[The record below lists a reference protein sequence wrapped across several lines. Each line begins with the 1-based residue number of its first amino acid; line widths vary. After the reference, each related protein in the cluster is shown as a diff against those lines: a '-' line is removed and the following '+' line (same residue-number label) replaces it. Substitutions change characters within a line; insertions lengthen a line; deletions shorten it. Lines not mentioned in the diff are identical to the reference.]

1 MTFDFRN
8 TNTLWASVLAG
19 TLARLGLSTAVISP
33 GSRSTP
39 LTVALASHPQI
50 EAIPILDERSAAFFA
65 LGIAK
70 RTGQPVALICTS
82 GTAGA
87 NYYPAIIEARES
99 QVPLLVFTADRPPE
113 LRDCASGQTIDQ
125 QKLFGD
131 FLNAY
136 TELAIPAADLSLL
149 RYLRQTL
156 VQAWRQS
163 LYPSPGPVHLNFPFR
178 DPLAPI
184 SDGSVDALREVLDE
198 GFWMGLVPGGLDG
211 PHPLSPPLPRGEGE
225 AGMAEFSPTSE
236 SPAATSNS
244 PIPLGERPG
253 VRANPWPPSIFITAS
268 INTDLL
274 TTWRTSNRGLIIAG
288 PAQPVEA
295 EAYCQSVAT
304 LAQSLQ
310 WPVLAETLS
319 PLRHAAQQNPY
330 LITTYDAILRQEPWA
345 ADQWPSQVIQLG
357 PLPTSKV
364 LRQWLERHDPQRW
377 VIDPSHR
384 NLDPLHGM
392 TTHLPLTVADLAANL
407 SANGSENEEKVGP
420 IADSPIPNTAYT
432 NLWLSLERKMR
443 QHLDHALEDMAD
455 LFEVKAPWL
464 MGRHLPQGTA
474 VVIANSMPIR
484 DAEWFW
490 PPNQRHL
497 RIFCNRGANGIDGT
511 LSTALGIAH
520 RGVPAV
526 LLTGDLALLHD
537 TNGWLNLPRLQG
549 HLTVVLI
556 NNQGGGIFEMLPISQ
571 FEPPFEDFFATPQTV
586 DLNHLCAAYRVNY
599 ERIKTWSQLQSRLQF
614 LPSHGVRVLEVCCDR
629 KASTQ
634 IRQALLQGLTLKP
647 GSSHLK

>member
-1 MTFDFRN
+1 MTFDCRN

-70 RTGQPVALICTS
+70 RTGQPVALVCTS

-87 NYYPAIIEARES
+87 NYFPAIIEARES

-131 FLNAY
+131 FPNAY
-136 TELAIPAADLSLL
+136 TELAIPAADLALL
-149 RYLRQTL
+149 HYLRQTL

-163 LYPSPGPVHLNFPFR
+163 LYPSPGPVHLNCPFR

-184 SDGSVDALREVLDE
+184 SDGSVDHLREGLNED
-198 GFWMGLVPGGLDG
+198 FWRGLVPGGQDR
-211 PHPLSPPLPRGEGE
+211 PHPLSPLLPGGEGEAGVAKSSTSGESNSTASRSPLPRGER
-225 AGMAEFSPTSE
+225 
-236 SPAATSNS
+236 
-244 PIPLGERPG
+244 LG
-253 VRANPWPPSIFITAS
+253 VRAKSMPPSVSLTAH
-268 INTDLL
+268 IPANLL
-274 TTWRTSNRGLIIAG
+274 STWQAWERGLIIAG
-288 PAQPVEA
+288 PAQPVDA
-295 EAYCQSVAT
+295 EGYCQSVTT
-304 LAQSLQ
+304 LAQSLG

-319 PLRHAAQQNPY
+319 PLRHAAKQNPY
-330 LITTYDAILRQEPWA
+330 LITTYDAILRQEAWA
-345 ADQWPSQVIQLG
+345 ADLRPSQVIQLG
-357 PLPTSKV
+357 PLPTSKI
-364 LRQWLERHDPQRW
+364 LRQWLERHDPHRW

-384 NLDPLHGM
+384 NLDPLHGL

-407 SANGSENEEKVGP
+407 SASLSGNGANVDP
-420 IADSPIPNTAYT
+420 IADSPSPNTAYM
-432 NLWLSLERKMR
+432 NLWLSLERKVR
-443 QHLDHALEDMAD
+443 QRLDRSLGEMTDW
-455 LFEVKAPWL
+455 FEGKVPWL
-464 MGRHLPQGTA
+464 MGQHLPQGTA

-484 DAEWFW
+484 DAEWFC

-511 LSTALGIAH
+511 LSTALGLAH
-520 RGVPAV
+520 GGVPTV

-537 TNGWLNLPRLQG
+537 TNGWLNLPQLQG

-571 FEPPFEDFFATPQTV
+571 FEPPFEDFFVTPQTV
-586 DLNHLCAAYRVNY
+586 DWNYLCAAYGVNY

-614 LPSHGVRVLEVCCDR
+614 LPSHGVRVLEVRCDR

-634 IRQALLQGLTLKP
+634 IRQALLQGLTLQSN
-647 GSSHLK
+647 G

>member
-8 TNTLWASVLAG
+8 TNTLWASVLVG
-19 TLARLGLSTAVISP
+19 TLVRLGLTTAVISP

-39 LTVALASHPQI
+39 LTVAFAQESSI
-50 EAIPILDERSAAFFA
+50 ETIPVLDERSAAFLA

-70 RTGQPVALICTS
+70 RTGTPVALVCTS

-87 NYYPAIIEARES
+87 NYYPALIEARES

-131 FLNAY
+131 FPNAY
-136 TELAIPAADLSLL
+136 TELAVPAADLTLL

-163 LYPSPGPVHLNFPFR
+163 LHPAPGPVHLNCPFR

-184 SDGSVDALREVLDE
+184 SDGSVDHLRDVLNQA
-198 GFWMGLVPGGLDG
+198 FWAGLVPREAES

-225 AGMAEFSPTSE
+225 AGMAEASATGEPNLTTSISPL
-236 SPAATSNS
+236 PM
-244 PIPLGERPG
+244 GEGPG
-253 VRANPWPPSIFITAS
+253 VRVFS
-268 INTDLL
+268 
-274 TTWRTSNRGLIIAG
+274 TWQACDRGLIIAG
-288 PAQPVEA
+288 PAQPVDA

-304 LAQSLQ
+304 LAKSLG

-319 PLRHAAQQNPY
+319 PLRHAAKQNPY
-330 LITTYDAILRQEPWA
+330 LITTYDAILRQEAWA
-345 ADQWPSQVIQLG
+345 ADLLPNQVIQLG

-364 LRQWLERHDPQRW
+364 LRQWLERHHPRRW
-377 VIDPSHR
+377 VIDPASR
-384 NLDPLHGM
+384 NLDPLHGI
-392 TTHLPLTVADLAANL
+392 TTHLPLTVADLATNVANMNPTVD
-407 SANGSENEEKVGP
+407 A
-420 IADSPIPNTAYT
+420 AIPNATYGD
-432 NLWLSLERKMR
+432 LWLSLERKVR
-443 QHLDHALEDMAD
+443 QHLDQSLAAMTD
-455 LFEVKAPWL
+455 LFESKVPWL
-464 MGRHLPQGTA
+464 MGKHLPKGTA

-511 LSTALGIAH
+511 LSTTLGIAH
-520 RGVPAV
+520 QGAPTV

-537 TNGWLNLPRLQG
+537 TNGWLNVPRLQG

-556 NNQGGGIFEMLPISQ
+556 NNQGGGIFEMLPIAQ

-586 DLNHLCAAYRVNY
+586 DWNHLCAAYGVNY
-599 ERIKTWSQLQSRLQF
+599 ERIKTWKQLQSRLGF
-614 LPSHGVRVLEVCCDR
+614 LPSHGVRVLEVRCDR
-629 KASTQ
+629 KQSTQ
-634 IRQALLQGLTLKP
+634 LRQTLLLRGP
-647 GSSHLK
+647 IG

>member
-8 TNTLWASVLAG
+8 TNTLWASVLVG

-39 LTVALASHPQI
+39 LTVAFASHAQI
-50 EAIPILDERSAAFFA
+50 EAIPVLDERSAAFFA

-70 RTGQPVALICTS
+70 RTGNPVALVCTS

-87 NYYPAIIEARES
+87 NYFPAIIEARES

-131 FLNAY
+131 FPNAY
-136 TELAIPAADLSLL
+136 TELAIPAADLTLL

-156 VQAWRQS
+156 VQAWRQALS
-163 LYPSPGPVHLNFPFR
+163 PTPGPVHLNCPFR
-178 DPLAPI
+178 DPLAPVN
-184 SDGSVDALREVLDE
+184 DGSVDMLREVLNQD
-198 GFWMGLVPGGLDG
+198 FWMGLVPSGLDG
-211 PHPLSPPLPRGEGE
+211 PHPLSPPLPEGEGE
-225 AGMAEFSPTSE
+225 AGMAESSVTGKPHST
-236 SPAATSNS
+236 TSNS
-244 PIPLGERPG
+244 PLPMGEGPG
-253 VRANPWPPSIFITAS
+253 VRVFS
-268 INTDLL
+268 
-274 TTWRTSNRGLIIAG
+274 TWQACERGLIIAG
-288 PAQPVEA
+288 PAQPVDPES
-295 EAYCQSVAT
+295 YCHAVAN

-319 PLRHAAQQNPY
+319 PLRHAAKQNPY
-330 LITTYDAILRQEPWA
+330 LVTTYDAILRQEAWA
-345 ADQWPSQVIQLG
+345 ADLRPSQVIQLG

-364 LRQWLERHDPQRW
+364 LRQWLERHNPHRW
-377 VIDPSHR
+377 VIAPSHR

-407 SANGSENEEKVGP
+407 TANLPEKGANFEP
-420 IADSPIPNTAYT
+420 TSDSSSPNAAYGD
-432 NLWLSLERKMR
+432 LWLSLDRKVR
-443 QHLDHALEDMAD
+443 QHLDQSLAAMTE
-455 LFEVKAPWL
+455 LFEGKVPWL

-520 RGVPAV
+520 RGVPTL

-586 DLNHLCAAYRVNY
+586 NWNHLCAAYGANY
-599 ERIKTWSQLQSRLQF
+599 ERINTWKQLQSRLGF
-614 LPSHGVRVLEVCCDR
+614 LPSHGVRVLEVFCDR
-629 KASTQ
+629 KLSAQ
-634 IRQALLQGLTLKP
+634 IRQALLQGLI
-647 GSSHLK
+647 G

>member
-8 TNTLWASVLAG
+8 TNTLWASVLVG
-19 TLARLGLSTAVISP
+19 TLARLGLTTAVISP

-39 LTVALASHPQI
+39 LTVAFASHPTI
-50 EAIPILDERSAAFFA
+50 EAIPVLDERSAAFLA

-70 RTGQPVALICTS
+70 RTGTPVALVCTS

-131 FLNAY
+131 FPNAY
-136 TELAIPAADLSLL
+136 TELAIPAADLSRL

-156 VQAWRQS
+156 VQAWQQS
-163 LYPSPGPVHLNFPFR
+163 LYPAPGPVHLNCPFR

-184 SDGSVDALREVLDE
+184 HDGSVDHLRDGLNQD
-198 GFWMGLVPGGLDG
+198 FWMGLVPSESDS

-225 AGMAEFSPTSE
+225 AGIAEFSVTSE
-236 SPAATSNS
+236 LQSPASTS
-244 PIPLGERPG
+244 PLPWGEGPG
-253 VRANPWPPSIFITAS
+253 VRATPWLSSVSLSP
-268 INTDLL
+268 DLL
-274 TTWRTSNRGLIIAG
+274 ATWQTCDRGLIIAG

-295 EAYCQSVAT
+295 EHYCQAVAT
-304 LAQSLQ
+304 LAQRLP

-319 PLRHAAQQNPY
+319 PLRHAAKQNPY
-330 LITTYDAILRQEPWA
+330 LITTYDAILRQDTWA
-345 ADQWPSQVIQLG
+345 ADLRPSQVIQLG

-364 LRQWLERHDPQRW
+364 LRQWLERYNPRRW
-377 VIDPSHR
+377 VVDPASR

-392 TTHLPLTVADLAANL
+392 TTHLPLTVTDLAANL
-407 SANGSENEEKVGP
+407 SGNGANFNP
-420 IADSPIPNTAYT
+420 ISDSPSPNAAYGS
-432 NLWLSLERKMR
+432 LWLSLERKVR
-443 QHLDHALEDMAD
+443 QHLDQSLEAMTD
-455 LFEVKAPWL
+455 LFEGKVPWL
-464 MGRHLPQGTA
+464 MGRHLPKGTA

-511 LSTALGIAH
+511 LSTAIGIAH
-520 RGVPAV
+520 RGAPTV

-556 NNQGGGIFEMLPISQ
+556 NNQGGGIFEMLPIAQ
-571 FEPPFEDFFATPQTV
+571 FDPPFEDFFATPQTV
-586 DLNHLCAAYRVNY
+586 DWNHLCATYGVNY
-599 ERIKTWSQLQSRLQF
+599 ERIKTWKQLQSRLGF
-614 LPSHGVRVLEVCCDR
+614 LPPHGVRVLEVRCDR
-629 KASTQ
+629 KQSTQ
-634 IRQALLQGLTLKP
+634 IRQNLLQSPMG
-647 GSSHLK
+647 

>member
-8 TNTLWASVLAG
+8 TNTLWASVLVG
-19 TLARLGLSTAVISP
+19 TLVRLGLTTAVISP

-39 LTVALASHPQI
+39 LTVAFAQESGI
-50 EAIPILDERSAAFFA
+50 EAIPVLDERSAAFLA

-70 RTGQPVALICTS
+70 RTGTPVALVCTS

-87 NYYPAIIEARES
+87 NYYPALIEARES

-131 FLNAY
+131 FPNAY
-136 TELAIPAADLSLL
+136 TELAVPAADLTLL

-163 LYPSPGPVHLNFPFR
+163 LHPAPGPVHLNCPFR

-184 SDGSVDALREVLDE
+184 SDGSVDHLRDVLNQA
-198 GFWMGLVPGGLDG
+198 FWAGLVPREAES

-225 AGMAEFSPTSE
+225 AGMAEASATGEPNLTTSISPL
-236 SPAATSNS
+236 PM
-244 PIPLGERPG
+244 GEGPG
-253 VRANPWPPSIFITAS
+253 VRATPWSSSVSLSPDSLA
-268 INTDLL
+268 
-274 TTWRTSNRGLIIAG
+274 TWQACDRGLIIAG
-288 PAQPVEA
+288 PAQPVDA

-304 LAQSLQ
+304 LAKSLG

-319 PLRHAAQQNPY
+319 PLRHAAKQNPY
-330 LITTYDAILRQEPWA
+330 LITTYDAILRQEAWA
-345 ADQWPSQVIQLG
+345 ADLLPNQVLQLG

-364 LRQWLERHDPQRW
+364 LRQWLERHNPRRW
-377 VIDPSHR
+377 VIDPASR
-384 NLDPLHGM
+384 NLDPLHGI
-392 TTHLPLTVADLAANL
+392 TTHLPLTVADLATNVANMNPTVD
-407 SANGSENEEKVGP
+407 A
-420 IADSPIPNTAYT
+420 AIPNATYGD
-432 NLWLSLERKMR
+432 LWLSLERKVR
-443 QHLDHALEDMAD
+443 QHLDQSLAAMTD
-455 LFEVKAPWL
+455 LFESKVPWL
-464 MGRHLPQGTA
+464 MGKHLPTGTA

-511 LSTALGIAH
+511 LSTALGMAH
-520 RGVPAV
+520 QGAPTV

-537 TNGWLNLPRLQG
+537 TNGWLNVPRLQG

-556 NNQGGGIFEMLPISQ
+556 NNQGGGIFEMLPIVQ

-586 DLNHLCAAYRVNY
+586 DWNHLCAAYGVNY
-599 ERIKTWSQLQSRLQF
+599 ERIKTWKQLQSRLGF
-614 LPSHGVRVLEVCCDR
+614 LPSHGVRVLEVRCDR
-629 KASTQ
+629 KQSTQ
-634 IRQALLQGLTLKP
+634 LRQTLLRGP
-647 GSSHLK
+647 IG